1 MKFGVLYIP
10 DYYEERHKSSSH
22 YYGEMLEQ
30 IDLCEEIGMDSIWF
44 AEHYVGGYAFPSP
57 PIFAAAVAQR
67 TKRVRFGTA
76 VTLLPL
82 TNPIKTAEEYAMLD
96 VLSDGRLD
104 FGIGRG
110 ILRHEYDLFGINP
123 DESQGRYHEALDV
136 ILQAW
141 TQDEVT
147 CTGDYFT
154 VDHVKTLPK
163 PVQQPHP
170 PVWAA
175 AVASQESFIWTGER
189 GYNIMLVP
197 FAYPTFGPLR
207 ERVDLYRQTL
217 IDNGHDPAQKE
228 VQGTYHLYVAEDDE
242 QARREAATELERYF
256 KFFASLDKPWQSD
269 EYKAYGKGLGDIFSQ
284 LNYDVLDKGDGLMFG
299 TPERCIQR
307 IKHIKAGLG
316 ITYML
321 FEVNFGGMAHDKV
334 LRSLERFGKEVLPN
348 VRDI

>member
-141 TQDEVT
+141 TQDD
-147 CTGDYFT
+147 G
-154 VDHVKTLPK
+154 HVYRRL
-163 PVQQPHP
+163 
-170 PVWAA
+170 
-175 AVASQESFIWTGER
+175 
-189 GYNIMLVP
+189 
-197 FAYPTFGPLR
+197 
-207 ERVDLYRQTL
+207 LYRRSCQ
-217 IDNGHDPAQKE
+217 NPAQA
-228 VQGTYHLYVAEDDE
+228 GSATPP
-242 QARREAATELERYF
+242 ARLGGCRGLSRVVSSGRVSGAITSCSSHSPIQPSARS
-256 KFFASLDKPWQSD
+256 ASGS
-269 EYKAYGKGLGDIFSQ
+269 I
-284 LNYDVLDKGDGLMFG
+284 
-299 TPERCIQR
+299 CIAR
-307 IKHIKAGLG
+307 
-316 ITYML
+316 
-321 FEVNFGGMAHDKV
+321 
-334 LRSLERFGKEVLPN
+334 P
-348 VRDI
+348 

>member
-30 IDLCEEIGMDSIWF
+30 IDLCEEIGIDGVWF

-67 TKRVRFGTA
+67 TKRIRFGTG

-82 TNPIKTAEEYAMLD
+82 THPIKTAEEYAMLD

-110 ILRHEYDLFGINP
+110 ILRHEYDLFGVNP
-123 DESQGRYHEALDV
+123 DHSQGRYHEALDI

-141 TQDEVT
+141 TQGEVEYAGT
-147 CTGDYFT
+147 HFNIEP
-154 VDHVKTLPK
+154 VKTLPT

-170 PVWAA
+170 PIWAA
-175 AVASQESFIWTGER
+175 AVASPESFIWTGER

-207 ERVDLYRQTL
+207 ERVDLYRKTL
-217 IDNGHDPAQKE
+217 VDNGHDPDQRE
-228 VQGTYHLYVAEDDE
+228 VQGVYHMYIAEDDG
-242 QARREAATELERYF
+242 QARREAETELDRYL
-256 KFFASLDKPWQSD
+256 KFFAGLDKPWESTQ
-269 EYKAYGKGLGDIFSQ
+269 YKAYGKGLGDIFSQ
-284 LNYDVLDKGDGLMFG
+284 LTYDTMDKGDGLIFG
-299 TPERCIQR
+299 SPERCVQR
-307 IKHIKAGLG
+307 IKNIKEGLG
-316 ITYML
+316 LTYML
-321 FEVNFGGMAHDKV
+321 LEVNFGGMAQDKI
-334 LRSLERFGKEVLPN
+334 LRSLERFAKDVLPH
-348 VRDI
+348 VRNL